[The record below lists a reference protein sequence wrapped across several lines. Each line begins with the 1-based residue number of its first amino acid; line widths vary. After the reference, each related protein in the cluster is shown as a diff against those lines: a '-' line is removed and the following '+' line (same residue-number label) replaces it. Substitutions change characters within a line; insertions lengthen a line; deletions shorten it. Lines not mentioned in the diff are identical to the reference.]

1 MSDSVETEIPLL
13 PHIREHQG
21 YVPGEQPDTTGW
33 IKLNTN
39 ENPYPPSP
47 KVREAIS
54 EQVDGL
60 RLYSSPDG
68 KAFRESLARYHGIE
82 ANQVVLGNGSD
93 DVLNVL
99 VRSFVGPGRARLGT
113 LMPQYSL
120 YPVLS
125 SLQGG
130 ELTVIDFTEDFA
142 LPVEEICRLQVPIFF
157 LTSPNAPTGVGF
169 SNKDIRAILEGF
181 SGLLVVD
188 EAYADFAEENAVEL
202 LAEYTNLFITRTF
215 SKSYSLAGLRVGYG
229 LGNPDLIQVLH
240 GVRDVYNL
248 DRLAQAGGQAALE
261 DRQWFEHCLHSV
273 LRTRKNFVAELDA
286 RGWFTYPSQAN
297 FVFTEP
303 KNAKGETG
311 AEVAAALFDF
321 LKSKKILLRYFP
333 KHPLTDRFL
342 RITIGTDSEMQILNK
357 AMDQWLTNE

>member
-1 MSDSVETEIPLL
+1 MIESVETEVPLL
-13 PHIREHQG
+13 PHIREHKG
-21 YVPGEQPDTTGW
+21 YVPGEQPDTMGW
-33 IKLNTN
+33 TKLNTN

-54 EQVDGL
+54 AQVDGL

-68 KAFRESLARYHGIE
+68 KAFRESLAQYHGVE
-82 ANQVVLGNGSD
+82 PGQVILGNGSD

-99 VRSFVGPGRARLGT
+99 VRSFVGPGKSRLGT
-113 LMPQYSL
+113 LIPQYSL

-125 SLQGG
+125 SLQGA
-130 ELTVIDFTEDFA
+130 ELSVIEFKEDFA
-142 LPVEEICRLQVPIFF
+142 LPVEEIRRLSVPIFF

-169 SNKDIRAILEGF
+169 SNQDIRAILEGF

-202 LAEYTNLFITRTF
+202 LSEYPNLFITRTF

-261 DRQWFEHCLHSV
+261 DRQWFEHCLQSV
-273 LRTRKNFVAELDA
+273 LKTREHFVEDLNA

-303 KNAKGETG
+303 KNANGETG
-311 AEVAAALFDF
+311 AEVASALFDF
-321 LKSKKILLRYFP
+321 LKSKQILLRYFP

-342 RITIGTDSEMQILNK
+342 RVTIGTDSEMQTLNK

>member
-1 MSDSVETEIPLL
+1 MSGSVETEVPLL
-13 PHIREHQG
+13 PHIREHKG

-33 IKLNTN
+33 VKLNTN

-47 KVREAIS
+47 MVREAIS
-54 EQVDGL
+54 AQVDGL

-68 KAFRESLARYHGIE
+68 KAFRESLARYHEIDPDH
-82 ANQVVLGNGSD
+82 VVLGNGSD

-99 VRSFVGPGRARLGT
+99 VRSFVGPGKARLGT
-113 LMPQYSL
+113 LIPQYSL

-130 ELTVIDFTEDFA
+130 ELTVIDFKEDFA
-142 LPVEEICRLQVPIFF
+142 LPVEEICNLPVPIFF

-169 SNKDIRAILEGF
+169 SNQDIRAILEGF
-181 SGLLVVD
+181 PGLLVVD

-202 LAEYTNLFITRTF
+202 LSRYSNLFITRTF

-229 LGNPDLIQVLH
+229 MGNPDLIHVLH

-261 DRQWFEHCLHSV
+261 DRQWFEHCLQSV
-273 LRTRKNFVAELDA
+273 LKTREDFVADLNE
-286 RGWFTYPSQAN
+286 RSWFTYPSQAN

-311 AEVAAALFDF
+311 PEVASSLFEF

-342 RITIGTDSEMQILNK
+342 RVTIGTDSEMQTLNK
-357 AMDQWLTNE
+357 AIDQWLTNE